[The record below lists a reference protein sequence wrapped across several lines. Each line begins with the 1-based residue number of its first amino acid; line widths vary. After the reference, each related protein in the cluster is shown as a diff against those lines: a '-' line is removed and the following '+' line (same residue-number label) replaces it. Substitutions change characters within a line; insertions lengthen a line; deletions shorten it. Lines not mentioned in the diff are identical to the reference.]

1 MRSRQ
6 ALISVAGFDGEGGS
20 NRGSVAAAAVTV
32 TAPAEESSSLT
43 SLEDIEIDVFWV
55 FRINC
60 YKSRLPQTC
69 HVCSGAGV
77 GRLASGGGLLCI

>member
-55 FRINC
+55 FRIN
-60 YKSRLPQTC
+60 
-69 HVCSGAGV
+69 
-77 GRLASGGGLLCI
+77 

>member
-20 NRGSVAAAAVTV
+20 KRGSVEQAAVTV

-43 SLEDIEIDVFWV
+43 SLQNERPIV
-55 FRINC
+55 
-60 YKSRLPQTC
+60 K
-69 HVCSGAGV
+69 
-77 GRLASGGGLLCI
+77 